1 MPSAFSIYYTEEEK
15 KLFEEICKK
24 KGIPFSAIENLV
36 EEETDFRGMGRRK
49 GLFPAIRRI
58 VEGATDLRYKE
69 AKK

>member
-36 EEETDFRGMGRRK
+36 EEETEFRGMGRRK
-49 GLFPAIRRI
+49 GDRKS
-58 VEGATDLRYKE
+58 VV
-69 AKK
+69 

>member
-49 GLFPAIRRI
+49 WLFPTIKKI
-58 VEGATDLRYKE
+58 IKIKKKE
-69 AKK
+69 RKNLFLL